1 MWRFKKVFNMQTSNL
16 FREVTLLSDQDC
28 FVVNKRTKSE
38 FTYPIH
44 VHPEYEL
51 NYIENGKGA
60 GRLIGDSFEEI
71 GDLELCLIGNENLGH
86 AWMDHHCKSQDIYEI
101 TIHFHKELFLESLLN
116 KNQFHTIAV
125 MFENAKKGI
134 VFSRAAIERVKSR
147 IVSLSSNQNGFHSV
161 MELIYILYELSN
173 DKDSRILCTST
184 FTNQDDSSESR
195 RIQKVINFMHSNY
208 QKEIRLIDVASH
220 VNMSEV
226 SFSRF
231 MKKRTGKNYIE
242 YLNDLRLGIASR
254 FLVDSNKTI
263 VEISYE
269 CGFNNLSNF
278 NRIFKKR
285 KGYTPKEF
293 RENYT
298 KMRILI

>member
-1 MWRFKKVFNMQTSNL
+1 MQTSNV
-16 FREVTLLSDQDC
+16 FREVTPLSEEDC
-28 FVVNKRTKSE
+28 FVIINRVKSE
-38 FTYPIH
+38 FSYPVH

-51 NYIENGKGA
+51 NFIENGKGA
-60 GRLIGDSFEEI
+60 RRIVGDSIEEI
-71 GDLELCLIGNENLGH
+71 DDLELCLIGNETLEH
-86 AWMDHHCKSQDIYEI
+86 AWMNYHCDSNEIHEI
-101 TIHFHKELFLESLLN
+101 TIQFHKDLFLGSLLN
-116 KNQFHTIAV
+116 KKQFNSIAV
-125 MFENAKKGI
+125 MLENAKKG
-134 VFSRAAIERVKSR
+134 VSFSRETIEKVKERLDFLNKNHS
-147 IVSLSSNQNGFHSV
+147 GFYSV
-161 MELIYILYELSN
+161 LDLLTILYELSLDRN
-173 DKDSRILCTST
+173 SRILCSST
-184 FTNQDDSSESR
+184 FNKQDDSSESR
-195 RIQKVINFMHSNY
+195 RIQKVINFLNNNY

-231 MKKRTGKNYIE
+231 MKRRTGKNYIE

-254 FLVDSNKTI
+254 YLVDSSKTI
-263 VEISYE
+263 AEISYD

-293 RENYT
+293 RENYS

>member
-1 MWRFKKVFNMQTSNL
+1 MQTSNI
-16 FREVTLLSDQDC
+16 FREVTLLSDEDC
-28 FVVNKRTKSE
+28 FIVNTRTKSE
-38 FTYPIH
+38 FTYPVH

-51 NYIENGKGA
+51 NFIENGKGA
-60 GRLIGDSFEEI
+60 GRLIGDSIEEI
-71 GDLELCLIGNENLGH
+71 DDLELCLIGNENLGH
-86 AWMDHHCKSQDIYEI
+86 AWMNHHCTSKEINEI
-101 TIHFHKELFLESLLN
+101 TIHFYKELLLDTLL
-116 KNQFHTIAV
+116 KKTQFHSIALLL
-125 MFENAKKGI
+125 ENAKKGV
-134 VFSRAAIERVKSR
+134 VFSRKTIESVKEDL
-147 IVSLSSNQNGFHSV
+147 ISLSSKSRGFYSV
-161 MELIYILYELSN
+161 IDLFTILHKLSL
-173 DKDSRILCTST
+173 DPDSRMLCTGT
-184 FTNQDDSSESR
+184 FVNQDDSSESR
-195 RIQKVINFMHSNY
+195 RIQKVITYLNCNY

-254 FLVDSNKTI
+254 SLVDTNKSI
-263 VEISYE
+263 AEISYE

-293 RENYT
+293 RDNYT